1 MELPVVSN
9 QNVEALLNREEI
21 VRQTAEQI
29 MKDFGMFGVEI
40 SFSGNIDKAYD
51 ELHKQLIDQIGN
63 LIERNYDLL
72 LSVLYQV
79 DITDREIA
87 KTQAELPHY
96 SHIEVVAH
104 QVIVRDLKKVLLRRY
119 FKMKDSSSSG
129 FDDRELMA

>member
-1 MELPVVSN
+1 MELPRVNN

-40 SFSGNIDKAYD
+40 TFSGNIDKAYE
-51 ELHKQLIDQIGN
+51 ELHQQLIDQISS

-79 DITDREIA
+79 DITDREIVRA
-87 KTQAELPHY
+87 QAELPHY
-96 SHIEVVAH
+96 SHIEIIAH
-104 QVIVRDLKKVLLRRY
+104 QVIARDLKKVLLRRY
-119 FKMKDSSSSG
+119 FKMKDAENRTDTS
-129 FDDRELMA
+129 ELQA

>member
-1 MELPVVSN
+1 MELPRVNN

-40 SFSGNIDKAYD
+40 TFSGNIDRAYE
-51 ELHKQLIDQIGN
+51 ELHQQLIDQISG

-79 DITDREIA
+79 DITDREIVRA
-87 KTQAELPHY
+87 QSELPHY
-96 SHIEVVAH
+96 SHIEIVAH
-104 QVIVRDLKKVLLRRY
+104 QVIARDLKKVLLRRY
-119 FKMKDSSSSG
+119 FKMKDAGNETDTS
-129 FDDRELMA
+129 ELKA

>member
-1 MELPVVSN
+1 MDLPQVSN
-9 QNVEALLNREEI
+9 SNVSGLFTEAEI
-21 VRQTAEQI
+21 VQETAEQI

-40 SFSGNIDKAYD
+40 TFSGDTHQAYY
-51 ELHKQLIDQIGN
+51 ELHKQLVEQIAV
-63 LIERNYDLL
+63 LLERNYELL

-87 KTQAELPHY
+87 RAAADLPDY

-119 FKMKDSSSSG
+119 FKNQ
-129 FDDRELMA
+129 R